1 MADVLVDSSVC
12 VCLTD
17 FGKKNSL
24 NKESFENFRE
34 LTAKPKVVENFK
46 RSCKVTRQE
55 HSQDFFR
62 GVQNFPNH
70 HATPPPSHPLPK
82 LQNLYLD
89 SRRGC
94 EPKEAVKSFT
104 TYLKV

>member
-1 MADVLVDSSVC
+1 MRMAGILVHTSVC

-46 RSCKVTRQE
+46 RSCKVTRQG

-62 GVQNFPNH
+62 GVHHFPNH
-70 HATPPPSHPLPK
+70 RASPPPPTQTPK
-82 LQNLYLD
+82 
-89 SRRGC
+89 SV
-94 EPKEAVKSFT
+94 P
-104 TYLKV
+104 

>member
-70 HATPPPSHPLPK
+70 HATPPPPAPCPNSKICTLIQGEVVNPK
-82 LQNLYLD
+82 RRQRVLQL
-89 SRRGC
+89 
-94 EPKEAVKSFT
+94 T
-104 TYLKV
+104 